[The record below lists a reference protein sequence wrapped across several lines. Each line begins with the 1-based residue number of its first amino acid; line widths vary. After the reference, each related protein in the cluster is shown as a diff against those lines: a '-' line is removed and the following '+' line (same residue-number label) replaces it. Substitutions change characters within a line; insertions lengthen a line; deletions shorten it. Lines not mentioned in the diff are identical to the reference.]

1 MKRKFYPHVTTK
13 KGGVPLSQPYPLPK
27 KYLMVLASAKEELQV
42 LARRARTALEEVE
55 SEDEP
60 YQLARI
66 ILRDIEAEA
75 YRLALELSMLEVTGS
90 CDGCPSAPPTTEA
103 NVMLLV
109 IAGELER
116 QANIARSQA
125 LGLGRERSVI
135 SFQRSENGHVPSSN
149 GHAPNG
155 SDG

>member
-1 MKRKFYPHVTTK
+1 M
-13 KGGVPLSQPYPLPK
+13 SQPYPLPK
-27 KYLMVLASAKEELQV
+27 KYLMVLASAKDELQV

-55 SEDEP
+55 AEDEP

-75 YRLALELSMLEVTGS
+75 YRLALELSTLEVTGS

-125 LGLGRERSVI
+125 LGKGRDRSAI
-135 SFQRSENGHVPSSN
+135 SFQLSENKQS
-149 GHAPNG
+149 PNG
-155 SDG
+155 NVHIPESLTADG

>member
-1 MKRKFYPHVTTK
+1 
-13 KGGVPLSQPYPLPK
+13 
-27 KYLMVLASAKEELQV
+27 
-42 LARRARTALEEVE
+42 VE
-55 SEDEP
+55 SEEEP

-75 YRLALELSMLEVTGS
+75 YRLALELSTLEVTGS

-116 QANIARSQA
+116 QASIARSH
-125 LGLGRERSVI
+125 VI
-135 SFQRSENGHVPSSN
+135 GKRYPTANGNGGELSGIRFQQSENSQPPNNN
-149 GHAPNG
+149 GHLSNH
-155 SDG
+155 SEKVFDKFCTRY

>member
-1 MKRKFYPHVTTK
+1 MRMSVPVSLPRKYLSVLVTTR
-13 KGGVPLSQPYPLPK
+13 
-27 KYLMVLASAKEELQV
+27 EELQV

-55 SEDEP
+55 AEDEP

-75 YRLALELSMLEVTGS
+75 YRLALELSTLEVTGS

-116 QANIARSQA
+116 QANIARSHA
-125 LGLGRERSVI
+125 LGKGRERSAI
-135 SFQRSENGHVPSSN
+135 SFQLSENKQSPNGN
-149 GHAPNG
+149 GHIPESLTAE
-155 SDG
+155 S

>member
-1 MKRKFYPHVTTK
+1 M
-13 KGGVPLSQPYPLPK
+13 SQPYPLPK

-42 LARRARTALEEVE
+42 LARRARTSLEEVE
-55 SEDEP
+55 AEDEP

-75 YRLALELSMLEVTGS
+75 YRLALELSSLEVTGS
-90 CDGCPSAPPTTEA
+90 CDGCPSAPPSTEA

-116 QANIARSQA
+116 QASTARSHVI
-125 LGLGRERSVI
+125 GRSYPVTNGKGESAQLSDV
-135 SFQRSENGHVPSSN
+135 SFQLSEKSQRPHSSD
-149 GHAPNG
+149 HAPNG
-155 SDG
+155 ADT

>member
-1 MKRKFYPHVTTK
+1 MRMSVPVSLPRKYLSVLVTTR
-13 KGGVPLSQPYPLPK
+13 
-27 KYLMVLASAKEELQV
+27 EELQV

-55 SEDEP
+55 AEDEP

-75 YRLALELSMLEVTGS
+75 YRLALELSTLEVTGS

-116 QANIARSQA
+116 QANIARSHA
-125 LGLGRERSVI
+125 LGKGRERSAI
-135 SFQRSENGHVPSSN
+135 SFQLSENKQPPNGN
-149 GHAPNG
+149 GHIPESLTAE
-155 SDG
+155 S

>member
-1 MKRKFYPHVTTK
+1 MRMPVPVSLPRKYLSVLVTTR
-13 KGGVPLSQPYPLPK
+13 
-27 KYLMVLASAKEELQV
+27 EELQV

-75 YRLALELSMLEVTGS
+75 YRLALELSTLEVTGS

-116 QANIARSQA
+116 QANIARSHVV
-125 LGLGRERSVI
+125 GRSYPNTNGNGGELSGIRL
-135 SFQRSENGHVPSSN
+135 QRSENGHVPSSN

>member
-1 MKRKFYPHVTTK
+1 MRMSVPVSLPRKYLSILVTTR
-13 KGGVPLSQPYPLPK
+13 
-27 KYLMVLASAKEELQV
+27 EELQV

-55 SEDEP
+55 AEDEP

-75 YRLALELSMLEVTGS
+75 YRLALELSTLEVTGS

-116 QANIARSQA
+116 QASIARSQA
-125 LGLGRERSVI
+125 LGKARERSAI
-135 SFQRSENGHVPSSN
+135 SFQYSENRQSSN
-149 GHAPNG
+149 GNG
-155 SDG
+155 SLPNLSDG

>member
-1 MKRKFYPHVTTK
+1 MRMSVAVSLPRKYLSILVTTR
-13 KGGVPLSQPYPLPK
+13 
-27 KYLMVLASAKEELQV
+27 EELQV

-75 YRLALELSMLEVTGS
+75 YRLALELSTLEVTGS

-116 QANIARSQA
+116 QANIARSHVI
-125 LGLGRERSVI
+125 GRSYPTTNGNGNGGELSGIRL
-135 SFQRSENGHVPSSN
+135 QWSENGHLPSNN